1 MSTSYNHPTRHYLQP
16 VAGFDMMNH
25 LNFVAPMDVA
35 ALTAD
40 NGSQM
45 PAGIPAGSVMH
56 LESSGFGP
64 AVLKTGA
71 TGSELPMFLL
81 YNSWDPDAITNGTTA
96 DGTEITAIPAQSAGI
111 MKGSSEVM
119 GGYADSESISR
130 MGGANLLPPS
140 WSATG
145 VDNTSGYGN
154 KVGSSYGAHTVW
166 PATCGMEL
174 STTEWD
180 LAIETTGNPTE
191 SSPSTALSYKFKPG
205 TLLTSPHATAAS
217 TVTAAVGSGGHGLT
231 AGTREYYQHV
241 RGGYVTPIS
250 AATENV
256 CGVVSRGMRVNEHG
270 VPVVYFHACYRPYIS

>member
-1 MSTSYNHPTRHYLQP
+1 MSTQYNHPTRHYLQP

-25 LNFVAPMDVA
+25 LNFVAPMDGD
-35 ALTAD
+35 ALNAD
-40 NGSQM
+40 NGSAM

-71 TGSELPMFLL
+71 TGAELPMFLL
-81 YNSWDPDAITNGTTA
+81 YNSWDPDAIVGCTTA
-96 DGTEITAIPAQSAGI
+96 DGTEVTSIPAQSAGI
-111 MKGSSEVM
+111 LKGTSEVM

-130 MGGANLLPPS
+130 MGGANLISPS
-140 WSATG
+140 WSGDGT
-145 VDNTSGYGN
+145 VSYTTST
-154 KVGSSYGAHTVW
+154 SSGAYTVW

-180 LAIETTGNPTE
+180 LNISTTGTPTAG
-191 SSPSTALSYKFKPG
+191 SPSTALSYKFKPG
-205 TLLTSPHATAAS
+205 TLLTSPHATAAA
-217 TVTAAVGSGGHGLT
+217 TVTAAVGSGGQGIT
-231 AGTREYYQHV
+231 AGTPEYYQHV
-241 RGGYVTPIS
+241 RGGYVTPTTS
-250 AATENV
+250 ASDNV